1 LGLLD
6 LLRLLDLRLRG
17 PDRLCGRRLT
27 HNGSAGR
34 GLAVGVTAR
43 TVTRGGAR
51 IESVRGHADSEK
63 DTVFTALVAVQRSK
77 KRADLAN
84 YRIRAL
90 PRPYFV
96 RDASATVAH
105 RARIAICA
113 TLFTRCVM
121 GCGADRRSRRALA
134 Q

>member
-1 LGLLD
+1 
-6 LLRLLDLRLRG
+6 
-17 PDRLCGRRLT
+17 
-27 HNGSAGR
+27 
-34 GLAVGVTAR
+34 
-43 TVTRGGAR
+43 VTRGGAR

-63 DTVFTALVAVQRSK
+63 DTVFIALVAVQRSK

-90 PRPYFV
+90 PRPYFA

-113 TLFTRCVM
+113 TLFTRCFM
-121 GCGADRRSRRALA
+121 GWVAEQTAEAAGRSHNESVWKASSREISSDASSKEQALLR
-134 Q
+134 